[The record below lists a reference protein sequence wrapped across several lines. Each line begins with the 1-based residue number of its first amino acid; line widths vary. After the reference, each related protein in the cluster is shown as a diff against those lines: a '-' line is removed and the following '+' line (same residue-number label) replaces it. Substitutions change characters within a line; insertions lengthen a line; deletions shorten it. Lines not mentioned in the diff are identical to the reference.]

1 MGNRTRI
8 KGKQIEDDTVTGD
21 DVDESTL
28 VIDLQMITDV
38 GATTTNDITAA
49 NIVPN
54 TGAFNIGASG
64 NPWDSIYVDN
74 GVFSNQIRVAST
86 VASQEL
92 IRLEKGDTDSR
103 YLVFESGG
111 VDKFEMYLN
120 SYENFTFTTTDTNDD
135 IGFRLNGHQAITL
148 QGYPKEVR
156 IWDGYNAVYHTK
168 INSSLDINGTTKTE
182 TIIPNIDAT
191 YDLGDPTS
199 NVWNNVFAKGT
210 TINVV
215 SLPISASDPALV
227 ANSAKVYSK
236 DVSGSAEV
244 FVQDEAGNVTQ
255 ISPHNAD
262 DEWEY
267 FSKNVKTGRVLKIN
281 MEKMIRRLEEI
292 TGESFIQEW
301 NDGDGTHT

>member
-1 MGNRTRI
+1 MGSRTSIRGSQI
-8 KGKQIEDDTVTGD
+8 KDDSITGD
-21 DVDESTL
+21 DVDESSL

-38 GATTTNDITAA
+38 GSTTTNDLSLS
-49 NIVPN
+49 NINPQPG
-54 TGAFNIGASG
+54 TFNIGTSV
-64 NPWDSIYVDN
+64 NPWDSLYVDN
-74 GVFSNQIRVAST
+74 GNFSNQIRVSSS
-86 VASQEL
+86 VANQEL

-120 SYENFTFTTTDTNDD
+120 SYENFTFTTTDTTDD

-199 NVWNNVFAKGT
+199 NVWNNVFANGT
-210 TINVV
+210 TVNVV

-227 ANSAKVYSK
+227 ANSGKLYSK

-255 ISPHNAD
+255 ISPHNED
-262 DEWEY
+262 GDWEY
-267 FSKNVKTGRVLKIN
+267 FSKNTKTGRVLKIN

-301 NDGDGTHT
+301 NDNDRK

>member
-1 MGNRTRI
+1 MGI
-8 KGKQIEDDTVTGD
+8 KGKQIEDDTITGL

-28 VIDLQMITDV
+28 VIDLQMVTDI
-38 GATTTNDITAA
+38 GSSTTNDLSLSNITPA
-49 NIVPN
+49 V
-54 TGAFNIGASG
+54 GSFNIGNSV
-64 NPWDSIYVDN
+64 NPWSSLYVDN
-74 GVFSNQIRVAST
+74 GIFSNQIRVSSS
-86 VASQEL
+86 VANQEL
-92 IRLEKGDTDSR
+92 IRLEKGDSDSR
-103 YLVFESGG
+103 YLVFESAG
-111 VDKFEMYLN
+111 VDRFEMYLN
-120 SYENFTFTTTDTNDD
+120 EYENFTFTTTTTTDD

-199 NVWNNVFAKGT
+199 NIWNNVFAKGT

-215 SLPISASDPALV
+215 SLPVSPGNPPVV
-227 ANSAKVYSK
+227 ANSGKLYSK
-236 DVSGSAEV
+236 DVAGSAEV

-255 ISPHNAD
+255 ISPHNED
-262 DEWEY
+262 NEWEY

-292 TGESFIQEW
+292 TGETFIQEW
-301 NDGDGTHT
+301 NDGDGTE